1 MHVRLHGSLADYEF
15 RAWTEFEHALGDARR
30 LDFHDEAEA
39 AALLRRLLATDPANS
54 LCSLGSLIDDI
65 ARVEL
70 AHESVVEH
78 VARLMVRGQ
87 IVVTRVPVVPYASDP
102 LPERRYEPLEP
113 EPLELDNHI
122 GMTADILVEPPNVL
136 VAKIELEPPP
146 FASGWCEVEPPPFA
160 SGWCE
165 VEPPVT
171 VTPTIAVATG

>member
-30 LDFHDEAEA
+30 LDFNDEAEA

-54 LCSLGSLIDDI
+54 LRSLGSLVDDI
-65 ARVEL
+65 ARFDL

-87 IVVTRVPVVPYASDP
+87 IVVTRVPVVPYVSDP

-113 EPLELDNHI
+113 EPLEIEDLI

-136 VAKIELEPPP
+136 VAKVELEPPP
-146 FASGWCEVEPPPFA
+146 FATGWCEVEPPPFA

-171 VTPTIAVATG
+171 VSPTIAVATG

>member
-1 MHVRLHGSLADYEF
+1 
-15 RAWTEFEHALGDARR
+15 
-30 LDFHDEAEA
+30 
-39 AALLRRLLATDPANS
+39 LLATDPVNS
-54 LCSLGSLIDDI
+54 LRSLLDDI
-65 ARVEL
+65 ARLEL

-87 IVVTRVPVVPYASDP
+87 IVVTRVPVVPHASDP

-113 EPLELDNHI
+113 EPLELEDLI

-146 FASGWCEVEPPPFA
+146 FATGWCEVEPPPFA
-160 SGWCE
+160 TGWCE